1 MVRMTDCV
9 FPVSQ
14 ERKSDDGR
22 TGGRLKGWEEKGQ
35 GPEEDE
41 WELRVTRP
49 GFLTREQLG
58 MWLTRGRA

>member
-14 ERKSDDGR
+14 ERKSDDGG
-22 TGGRLKGWEEKGQ
+22 TGRRLKGWEEKGQ

-41 WELRVTRP
+41 WEGRVTRP
-49 GFLTREQLG
+49 GFLT
-58 MWLTRGRA
+58 W